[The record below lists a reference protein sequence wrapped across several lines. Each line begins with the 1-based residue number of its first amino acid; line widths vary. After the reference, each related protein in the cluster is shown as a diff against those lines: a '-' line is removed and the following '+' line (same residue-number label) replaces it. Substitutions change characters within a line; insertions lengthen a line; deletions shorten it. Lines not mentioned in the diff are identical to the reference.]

1 MTINASSI
9 LALLNTIKSY
19 LLMAFSFG
27 IAVLAVGWLLLKLR
41 VSFVR
46 LTQASPNELVYAAGM
61 IWLMK

>member
-1 MTINASSI
+1 MTITAASI
-9 LALLNTIKSY
+9 LSLLNTIKSY

-27 IAVLAVGWLLLKLR
+27 VAVLAVGWILPNLG

-46 LTQASPNELVYAAGM
+46 LPQASPTELVYAAGM